1 MATATTGDGIA
12 IFNSSNK
19 SLSPSGIAGAASS
32 AGFTG
37 SDLVTAVAIALA
49 ESSGETNVIGPLPS
63 GKNTDG
69 TSDYGLFQIN
79 SSHKTL
85 LAQGNWKDPI
95 ANAKMAYSLYVA
107 RGRTFKDWTTYT
119 TGSYLLHM
127 PAAQIGVNTKSNPSS
142 ANTSTSDTTATGV
155 NSASFI
161 SNLTNAE
168 TWRRTGEILLGG
180 ILILIAVT
188 GLIESTKIGKNL
200 TKAAILT

>member
-12 IFNSSNK
+12 IFNPSNK
-19 SLSPSGIAGAASS
+19 SLSPSGIAGAASA

-49 ESSGETNVIGPLPS
+49 ESSGETGVIGPLPS

-79 SSHKTL
+79 SSHTAL
-85 LAQGNWKDPI
+85 LSQGNWKDPI
-95 ANAKMAYSLYVA
+95 ANAKMAYSLYVS
-107 RGRTFKDWTTYT
+107 RGRTFKDWVSYT
-119 TGSYLLHM
+119 SGTYLLHM
-127 PAAQIGVNTKSNPSS
+127 PAAQIGVNTKTNPVAS
-142 ANTSTSDTTATGV
+142 ASTSDTTGV

-188 GLIESTKIGKNL
+188 GLIQSTEIGKNL
-200 TKAAILT
+200 TKAAVAI